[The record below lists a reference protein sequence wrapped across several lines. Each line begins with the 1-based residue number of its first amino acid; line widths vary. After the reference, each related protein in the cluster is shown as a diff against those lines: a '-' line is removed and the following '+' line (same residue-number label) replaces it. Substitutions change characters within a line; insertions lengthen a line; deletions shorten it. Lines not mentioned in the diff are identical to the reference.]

1 MGLLVHDIGPMT
13 LDVCFASVLIASR
26 RTKSMLV
33 IVYLGACAWCFI
45 ASCSDLK
52 ASTQKSNCNLQVPV
66 IQVLLGNTG
75 IVSSQ
80 QMFAQ
85 WRYVVVGA
93 TIAAAVLTPST
104 DPFTQTLLAVPLI
117 GLYLG
122 GAACVR
128 LIESQKSAPS
138 QTPS

>member
-1 MGLLVHDIGPMT
+1 MPLLLNDG
-13 LDVCFASVLIASR
+13 
-26 RTKSMLV
+26 KV
-33 IVYLGACAWCFI
+33 IVVFFI
-45 ASCSDLK
+45 APSCLTALCVHAAFVLK
-52 ASTQKSNCNLQVPV
+52 MCSVRSVFLVGGNWFKSPESSLIMVQVPV

-75 IVSSQ
+75 IVTSK
-80 QMFAQ
+80 QMFSQ

-93 TIAAAVLTPST
+93 TVAAAVLTPST

-128 LIESQKSAPS
+128 LIEGQRASPQQS
-138 QTPS
+138 

>member
-1 MGLLVHDIGPMT
+1 MPLLLNDGNVTVVLLTTPSCLTVLCVHAA
-13 LDVCFASVLIASR
+13 FALQMCSGRSVPLVDGNWFKSSESSLI
-26 RTKSMLV
+26 MV
-33 IVYLGACAWCFI
+33 
-45 ASCSDLK
+45 
-52 ASTQKSNCNLQVPV
+52 QVPV

-75 IVSSQ
+75 IVTSK
-80 QMFAQ
+80 QMFSQ

-93 TIAAAVLTPST
+93 TVAAAVLTPST

-128 LIESQKSAPS
+128 LIEGQRASPQQS
-138 QTPS
+138 

>member
-1 MGLLVHDIGPMT
+1 MLLFGH
-13 LDVCFASVLIASR
+13 LS
-26 RTKSMLV
+26 
-33 IVYLGACAWCFI
+33 ACTWCFFG
-45 ASCSDLK
+45 SCSVLK
-52 ASTQKSNCNLQVPV
+52 ASTQQPNCNLQVPV

-75 IVSSQ
+75 IVSSK